1 MHPAAAGAV
10 QPASARNA
18 RRSAGVERAAPVRL
32 RVSCRKVSF
41 GRAARGTAL
50 PVAAAAAA
58 AHWSVPA
65 QVFLDMSQVQCG
77 GAAGD
82 ADAALVVSGHEAAP
96 ASLPAER
103 ACDAA
108 AARSHCRMAI
118 GDVASTSGSDDC
130 GTTDGASES
139 DGTPGYDRHAG
150 SPIDLAAVRFY
161 RPSGPAGGTFE
172 PSLSM
177 PERARPVLC
186 ALTNSEGCAASST
199 LFHLHAGT
207 QVAWRRAVAMR
218 SPCSRSGLTEQ

>member
-18 RRSAGVERAAPVRL
+18 RRSASVERAAPVRL
-32 RVSCRKVSF
+32 RVSSRKVSF
-41 GRAARGTAL
+41 GCAARGTAL
-50 PVAAAAAA
+50 PVAATAAT
-58 AHWSVPA
+58 AHWRVPA

-118 GDVASTSGSDDC
+118 GDVANTSGSDDC

-139 DGTPGYDRHAG
+139 DGTPGYGPHAG
-150 SPIDLAAVRFY
+150 SAINLAALRFY
-161 RPSGPAGGTFE
+161 RPSGPA
-172 PSLSM
+172 
-177 PERARPVLC
+177 ER
-186 ALTNSEGCAASST
+186 
-199 LFHLHAGT
+199 HI
-207 QVAWRRAVAMR
+207 
-218 SPCSRSGLTEQ
+218 